1 MSCGLRDVLELE
13 TLDTPA
19 VLVASD
25 AFVQSSDDQ
34 SRRLGQPAIRRTFVA
49 HPVQDRTDDE
59 VRAFA
64 RGVVD
69 DVLARLGQAPPPHR

>member
-13 TLDTPA
+13 SLDTPA

-25 AFVQSSDDQ
+25 AFVQAADEQ
-34 SRRLGQPAIRRTFVA
+34 AQKLGQPEIRRIFVG

-59 VRAFA
+59 LQATARA
-64 RGVVD
+64 VVD
-69 DVLARLGQAPPPHR
+69 DVLGRLVA